1 MSRSGPLPPTAVI
14 DRERF
19 FADWMTKSDKKCSE
33 SWFKIRSEK
42 IIDFLALGLEG
53 RRDKLRAI
61 LDKEAE
67 DYVNACK
74 EKLRLVEVSRKEAVI
89 EEAKRLKA
97 FIEKRNNDFAERA
110 RERRMRNSCAD
121 YRDNKAKQLVKTMS
135 EDRKM
140 IDQFNEFKRAYEKER
155 EDKLNSLKW
164 DFITDLNGKED
175 VRLKLKHEKEMENFE
190 ALKGQLAEHVAQRE
204 REAEAKKAEG
214 RMVDEEIAAVK
225 ALKLEQEKKRLDAQV
240 ETRRILSS
248 AVQEHL
254 ERRQKRKEWDESFNQ
269 ASANSWK
276 EVEEGESVSR
286 VQRMH
291 RQNREARY
299 FLEHQKQLR
308 EYRKCEE
315 EIRDKLIAED
325 AEKERQLKR
334 MREAERRAF
343 LKKLEEET
351 YADHRSAMARKAQRL
366 KEIKEM
372 DEAEFNKM
380 LDAMKVQEL
389 KREEEMKAKEK
400 EHMAIREAQICQ
412 LEDRRKRREEEVQ
425 KLQRERAGY
434 AQAEKEYL
442 ERLNKVA
449 NPVPVSDFNIHPWRK
464 KAMNL
469 PMDR

>member
-19 FADWMTKSDKKCSE
+19 FADWMTKSDKKCSK

-67 DYVNACK
+67 DNMNACK
-74 EKLRLVEVSRKEAVI
+74 EKLRLMEVSRKEAVI
-89 EEAKRLKA
+89 EEAKRLRA
-97 FIEKRNNDFAERA
+97 FIEKRNNEFSERA
-110 RERRMRNSCAD
+110 REQRMRISCAD
-121 YRDNKAKQLVKTMS
+121 YRNNKAKQLVKIMS

-140 IDQFNEFKRAYEKER
+140 IDQFGEFRRAYEKDR

-164 DFITDLNGKED
+164 DFITDLNGKEEA
-175 VRLKLKHEKEMENFE
+175 RLKLKHEKELENFE
-190 ALKGQLAEHVAQRE
+190 ALKGQLAEHLTQKKW
-204 REAEAKKAEG
+204 EAETKKEEG
-214 RMVDEEIAAVK
+214 RMVDKEIAAVK
-225 ALKLEQEKKRLDAQV
+225 ALKLDQEKKRLEAQA

-248 AVQEHL
+248 AIQEQL
-254 ERRQKRKEWDESFNQ
+254 GRKQERKEWEESFNQ
-269 ASANSWK
+269 ASATSWK
-276 EVEEGESVSR
+276 DVEEGESVAR
-286 VQRMH
+286 VRRMH

-299 FLEHQKQLR
+299 FLEHQEQLR
-308 EYRKCEE
+308 KYRQCEE
-315 EIRDKLIAED
+315 EIKDKLIAED

-351 YADHRSAMARKAQRL
+351 YADHRNATALKTQRL
-366 KEIKEM
+366 KEIKKLE
-372 DEAEFNKM
+372 EAEFNKM
-380 LDAMKVQEL
+380 LDALKAQEL
-389 KREEEMKAKEK
+389 KREEEMKSKER
-400 EHMAIREAQICQ
+400 ERIAIREAQVCQ
-412 LEDRRKRREEEVQ
+412 LEDRRRRREEEAQ

-434 AQAEKEYL
+434 AQAEEDYL

-449 NPVPVSDFNIHPWRK
+449 NPVPVGDFNIHPWRK